1 GPRAAAGR
9 CRGLRCALRCG
20 RPGRLDPVHGAARRE
35 VPAGPV
41 PGHRRTRTG
50 LQRTRAGRVAEP
62 GASRAGHGRGRR
74 AAGRARPR
82 LTRVTRTGGGLAAG
96 AGPVPAGHLRR
107 GCRRGPVRAGHLRRG
122 RRGRGLFPG
131 HPGCGCRRGPVP
143 AGHLRRGRR
152 CPRCGW
158 FAPVT
163 TPGKPTVGQGWS
175 MTDADITPEAALV
188 RFVEGLG
195 LVITTTGTRG
205 EYVVGETP
213 DELASAGIQVCLDD
227 ELLVEYLRRLDETPD
242 ATAGLSP

>member
-1 GPRAAAGR
+1 TLPWGPMPGPPPTCRR
-9 CRGLRCALRCG
+9 CLRDAL
-20 RPGRLDPVHGAARRE
+20 PI
-35 VPAGPV
+35 
-41 PGHRRTRTG
+41 
-50 LQRTRAGRVAEP
+50 
-62 GASRAGHGRGRR
+62 
-74 AAGRARPR
+74 
-82 LTRVTRTGGGLAAG
+82 LAAG

-107 GCRRGPVRAGHLRRG
+107 GCRRGPVR
-122 RRGRGLFPG
+122 
-131 HPGCGCRRGPVP
+131 

-175 MTDADITPEAALV
+175 MTDADIAPEAALA

-195 LVITTTGTRG
+195 LVITATGTRG

-213 DELASAGIQVCLDD
+213 DELASAGIRVCLDD

-242 ATAGLSP
+242 ATAGLSPLAMVEIHLEEALLVDSVENPTEAVGVRRADNGRVEWFWQ

>member
-74 AAGRARPR
+74 AAGRARSR
-82 LTRVTRTGGGLAAG
+82 LTRVTRTGGRLAAG

-122 RRGRGLFPG
+122 RR
-131 HPGCGCRRGPVP
+131 
-143 AGHLRRGRR
+143 
-152 CPRCGW
+152 CPRSGW

-195 LVITTTGTRG
+195 LVITATGTRG

-213 DELASAGIQVCLDD
+213 
-227 ELLVEYLRRLDETPD
+227 
-242 ATAGLSP
+242 